1 MSGCHCVCVWE
12 GGSCCFC
19 WPHRLPLTLTFLFMY
34 SRDYC
39 KGNRILQILV
49 LCSRRRSDEWEAGSN
64 CRSIAALLTC
74 FIAENAH
81 EGWGEKKPVNRY
93 QKEKSEER
101 KSTCSDL
108 AALSALK
115 HQCAPPALNSFTL
128 HHSCPAEAAP
138 ACRLSG
144 WRKGWKLKHEATEF
158 CTESLSLLVVSS
170 LLFCFSAFSPTH
182 SQACSPDRGFS
193 SSLDASMELL
203 LRNVQL
209 LLTAFIL
216 ITWMNLKHKQ
226 TLKYRFLCLFLS
238 IYRLKIQCL
247 IKTQLSIP

>member
-101 KSTCSDL
+101 EEEYLQWPGSTVSLEASMCTASTKFL
-108 AALSALK
+108 HSAPQLS
-115 HQCAPPALNSFTL
+115 CW
-128 HHSCPAEAAP
+128 
-138 ACRLSG
+138 G
-144 WRKGWKLKHEATEF
+144 
-158 CTESLSLLVVSS
+158 
-170 LLFCFSAFSPTH
+170 
-182 SQACSPDRGFS
+182 S
-193 SSLDASMELL
+193 SSLQVVWMEEGMKAEAWGDRVLHWIT
-203 LRNVQL
+203 
-209 LLTAFIL
+209 LTPCCQQPPL
-216 ITWMNLKHKQ
+216 
-226 TLKYRFLCLFLS
+226 LFLS
-238 IYRLKIQCL
+238 LFSHSLPGLFSWQRLFIVSGC
-247 IKTQLSIP
+247 IHGAVA